1 MNDTLELLARSVD
14 DAAPPDALRARR
26 VRDASA
32 GFDADAWR
40 RMAELGW
47 LAVVAPE
54 SADGMGL
61 GLDGAA
67 VIAQRLGRAAHL
79 EPFVAVAVSA
89 VRCLAACVA
98 GASAGA
104 AAGVAAGPA
113 DAHPAEPAGQASM
126 RLGALLDGSCIATL
140 AWQPDDGAF
149 DTDAV
154 AVAAV
159 PQGDAHVLAGACRF
173 VVAPH
178 ADAFVVAAAMP
189 TGERVLYWLP
199 RGHAGLRIEE
209 EPALDGT
216 RLARLVL
223 DAVRV
228 SADQVLARGDAAARA
243 LDDAVEAGI
252 VVTAAELTGVLERA
266 LELTLDYLKTRRQ
279 FGQPIGAF
287 QSLQHRAVDMWMQVE
302 LARAALAS
310 ALQVF
315 SDPASDAPARRAA
328 ASSAKARAGLAAQ
341 QVAGQSVQLHGAIG
355 FTDEYPLGLYV
366 NRALVL
372 AARCGTAAQHRAR
385 YAALAPVEGR

>member
-47 LAVVAPE
+47 LAVAAPE
-54 SADGMGL
+54 SAGGMGL

-79 EPFVAVAVSA
+79 EPFVAVAVST
-89 VRCLAACVA
+89 VGCLAACAAA
-98 GASAGA
+98 GASSG
-104 AAGVAAGPA
+104 AGPA
-113 DAHPAEPAGQASM
+113 AELEV

-140 AWQPDDGAF
+140 AWQPDDGTF
-149 DTDAV
+149 DADAP

-173 VVAPH
+173 VVAPQ
-178 ADAFVVAAAMP
+178 ADAFVVAATMP
-189 TGERVLYWLP
+189 TGERVLHWLP
-199 RGHAGLRIEE
+199 HGHAGLRIEE

-223 DAVRV
+223 DAVRLP
-228 SADQVLARGDAAARA
+228 AAGVLARGDVAARA
-243 LDDAVEAGI
+243 LGDALEAGI
-252 VVTAAELTGVLERA
+252 VATAAELTGVLERA
-266 LELTLDYLKTRRQ
+266 FELTLDYLKTRRQ

-315 SDPASDAPARRAA
+315 ADPAADATARRAA

-372 AARCGTAAQHRAR
+372 AARGGTAAQHRAR
-385 YAALAPVEGR
+385 YAALVPVEGR